1 MACTDLRR
9 ILPSPPA
16 GRATVTSMIMDGF
29 PTVINTDLPLFFS
42 ERIGPPI
49 ASKPTLRF
57 LNASSLTLPSH
68 EIRHSLGL
76 VHITAPKN
84 ETFLMH
90 PVIQLNNTVIPS
102 DTLEDLIG

>member
-29 PTVINTDLPLFFS
+29 PTVIDTDLPLFFS

-49 ASKPTLRF
+49 ASKPTL
-57 LNASSLTLPSH
+57 PSH
-68 EIRHSLGL
+68 EIGHSLGL
-76 VHITAPKN
+76 VHINAPKK